1 MKIREFYANESTIQ
15 GFANSGVTPKTTQ
28 LIINTLQG
36 EKRENVKLFL
46 LTSYHLYPNFDKHTP
61 LIINQ
66 KTIIIMKRFFIFA
79 AMLLSLTMSAF
90 VLPDEP
96 PLILPGTEDFV
107 TTPTNMHDIDR
118 SIPRCIYTYIP
129 ERGTID
135 FYCEGI
141 GNADFYVVDQ
151 NGCTFD
157 YARLDSSLT
166 NNISLRLPDAAGIYY
181 IYLRSESRYG
191 EAMIIIE

>member
-1 MKIREFYANESTIQ
+1 MKQLSKALQTLASPQ
-15 GFANSGVTPKTTQ
+15 KTTQ

-36 EKRENVKLFL
+36 RKRENVKLFL
-46 LTSYHLYPNFDKHTP
+46 LISCHLYPNFDKHTP

-79 AMLLSLTMSAF
+79 AMLLSLTMGAF

-96 PLILPGTEDFV
+96 PLILPGTGDFV

-151 NGCTFD
+151 NGCTFEIELFCD
-157 YARLDSSLT
+157 FSPSHASAGAFPFPLQILCPERVFRLL
-166 NNISLRLPDAAGIYY
+166 
-181 IYLRSESRYG
+181 
-191 EAMIIIE
+191 